1 MIALA
6 LSVLFNIVVI
16 VKNLKGSSPG
26 GDNLRLGL
34 GFLPVL
40 VGIIPII
47 YFAVAFPDKA
57 DFDPEKFYYKK
68 SDDTGS
74 IDRAPSAGWY
84 VFHSNYLKKR
94 RFVIII
100 YLFINKIIVIYLT
113 NMYIFLNMYILFPFR
128 YLLIGAVITGI
139 SAALAAK

>member
-1 MIALA
+1 MA
-6 LSVLFNIVVI
+6 LSILFNIVVI

-26 GDNLRLGL
+26 GDGLRMGL

-57 DFDPEKFYYKK
+57 NFDPEKFYYKK

-74 IDRAPSAGWY
+74 IDRTPSAGWY
-84 VFHSNYLKKR
+84 VFH
-94 RFVIII
+94 
-100 YLFINKIIVIYLT
+100 
-113 NMYIFLNMYILFPFR
+113 P
-128 YLLIGAVITGI
+128 
-139 SAALAAK
+139 